1 MYLFIFSI
9 SETFNMFDPMNR
21 PSLATSLAS
30 LPAYQRQSSLQ
41 QQQQQ
46 QQQLFTQG
54 QLQVNQGQLQ
64 VNQGQ
69 LQVNQ
74 GQLQVNKPVLPS
86 ATSAEQGVES
96 VNGSREVSYD
106 APP

>member
-46 QQQLFTQG
+46 QLFT
-54 QLQVNQGQLQ
+54 QGQLQ

-106 APP
+106 APPGR